1 MNDQF
6 ILELLKSS
14 PTLGVMIFAIVWFA
28 RRDVKRW
35 VEGVGKYADD
45 YLEVQRQMVDVE
57 RDSAKAT
64 RDLGASISKSMDRFE
79 QVATRSINKLSSE
92 LAIFRQDVAPL
103 LRKMSDQ
110 GVKTP
115 VRTGDVLLI
124 ASDGSG
130 LLRQSVVEALGSG
143 IDLIWVPDV
152 EQAEPY
158 LNPLIGAPLSAVL
171 IDSALD
177 VEGIEDVAGLW
188 SGPLILIASVDD
200 GLVNEKV
207 KAGVSSVVKVNE
219 LESDQLVRDL
229 KGEVRH
235 EERHVNGHG

>member
-14 PTLGVMIFAIVWFA
+14 PTLGVFILAIVWFA

-35 VEGVGKYADD
+35 VEGVSKYADD
-45 YLEVQRQMVDVE
+45 YLDVQRQMVDVE

-64 RDLGASISKSMDRFE
+64 RDLGTSISQSMDRFE
-79 QVATRSINKLSSE
+79 QVASKSINRLSSE

-103 LRKMSDQ
+103 LRKMSER

-115 VRTGDVLLI
+115 VKQGDVLLI

-130 LLRQSVVEALGSG
+130 LLRQSVSDALGDSVE
-143 IDLIWVPDV
+143 LIWVPDLKTGG
-152 EQAEPY
+152 PY
-158 LNPLIGAPLSAVL
+158 LDPLIGAPLSAVL
-171 IDSALD
+171 IDSALSVD
-177 VEGIEDVAGLW
+177 EVEDLQGLW
-188 SGPLILIASVDD
+188 SGPLILIASGDD
-200 GLVNEKV
+200 GLINQKV
-207 KAGVSSVVKVNE
+207 SAGVSSVIKVNE
-219 LESDQLVRDL
+219 LDSEQLVRDL

-235 EERHVNGHG
+235 EDRIVNGHG